1 MKKIIYSNYTKFI
14 ASVLFVICIVLGV
27 ITITNGLAEY
37 RNEKQIIYGFESGF
51 NARRHF
57 SHLFDVTE
65 EAVILAYQESL
76 RGVDQ
81 GKPSEE
87 TIEQNIKKKLNT
99 LRYADRI
106 NYYVK
111 WNDLV
116 FTNCNASDEEELTTA
131 PFYRLVVR
139 NEDGHI
145 NIESSDKRYY
155 SYTWLDEVPLHDIV
169 VCTSVKEA
177 YVNECKALWDTQ
189 AAIVSETFTIVL
201 ICVVLALFLLIYL
214 LCVCGK
220 TKDGEYRSMWLDH
233 IWTEVHLVFVGAVCV
248 GAIFVCSVLLDE
260 YFSGR
265 FPYYLMISVV
275 VLSVAIASTV
285 VITSLLSIVRNIKCQ
300 RFVESSIIVRVV
312 KWSFKMVFRILK
324 WIGSRFIKY
333 GKALFKTL
341 TRKTGIIFI
350 TLLLIYTALIGFLG
364 VCSAE
369 VSSVWILVGVF
380 LFCFAGLFV
389 AFRAK
394 ELEEIKTG
402 VREVRKGNVAYQIPE
417 LVCEDM
423 KCLANDINDIAKGFD
438 ESVSAKVKAERMKT
452 ELITNV
458 SHDLK
463 TPITSI
469 VTYTELLSQIE
480 ELPEEAKDYVS
491 VISKKSERLKKLTQ
505 DLFDISKVQSGNEE
519 VIFEKLDVALLI
531 EQSLGENDNEIRES
545 ELIFCVDTAKELY
558 ISADGRKMSRVVSNL
573 INNALKYTMKNT
585 RVFIKAFEKDGEAVI
600 EFKNIA
606 SYPMNFSADEIV
618 GRFVR
623 GDESRTTNGNG
634 LGLAIAKSYTEIC
647 NGMFEVVID
656 GDMFKAILKF
666 KQYS

>member
-1 MKKIIYSNYTKFI
+1 MKKIIYSNYTKSI
-14 ASVLFVICIVLGV
+14 AAVLFVISIVLGV
-27 ITITNGLAEY
+27 ITVTNGLAEY
-37 RNEKQIIYGFESGF
+37 RNEKKIIYGFESDF
-51 NARRHF
+51 NDTRHF
-57 SHLFDVTE
+57 SHLFDMTE

-76 RGVDQ
+76 RVVDQ

-87 TIEQNIKKKLNT
+87 TIEQNIQKKLDT

-139 NEDGHI
+139 NEEGSI
-145 NIESSDKRYY
+145 NIESSEQQHYT
-155 SYTWLDEVPLHDIV
+155 YTWLDEVPLHDSTTSIV
-169 VCTSVKEA
+169 VCTSIKDS
-177 YVNECKALWDTQ
+177 YVNECKALWDHQ
-189 AAIVSETFTIVL
+189 SAIVRVAFTVVL
-201 ICVVLALFLLIYL
+201 ICVVFALLFLIYL

-220 TKDGEYRSMWLDH
+220 TKDGEYQSIWLDH
-233 IWTEVHLVFVGAVCV
+233 IWTEGHIAFAGAVCV

-260 YFSGR
+260 YFSGH

-312 KWSFKMVFRILK
+312 KWSFKTVFRILK
-324 WIGSRFIKY
+324 WIVSRFTRCGRFI
-333 GKALFKTL
+333 FKTL

-350 TLLLIYTALIGFLG
+350 TLLLIYTALIGIFG
-364 VCSAE
+364 VCSVE
-369 VSSVWILVGVF
+369 LSSVWILVGVF
-380 LFCFAGLFV
+380 LFFFAALFV

-394 ELEEIKTG
+394 ELEEIKKG
-402 VREVRKGNVAYQIPE
+402 VSEVRKGNVAYQIPE

-423 KCLANDINDIAKGFD
+423 KRVATDINDIAKGFD

-469 VTYTELLSQIE
+469 VTYTELLSKIE

-491 VISKKSERLKKLTQ
+491 VIAKKS
-505 DLFDISKVQSGNEE
+505 
-519 VIFEKLDVALLI
+519 
-531 EQSLGENDNEIRES
+531 
-545 ELIFCVDTAKELY
+545 
-558 ISADGRKMSRVVSNL
+558 
-573 INNALKYTMKNT
+573 
-585 RVFIKAFEKDGEAVI
+585 
-600 EFKNIA
+600 
-606 SYPMNFSADEIV
+606 
-618 GRFVR
+618 
-623 GDESRTTNGNG
+623 
-634 LGLAIAKSYTEIC
+634 
-647 NGMFEVVID
+647 
-656 GDMFKAILKF
+656 
-666 KQYS
+666 

>member
-14 ASVLFVICIVLGV
+14 AAVLFVISIVLGV
-27 ITITNGLAEY
+27 ITVTNGLAEY
-37 RNEKQIIYGFESGF
+37 RNEKKLIYGFESDF
-51 NARRHF
+51 NDTRHF

-65 EAVILAYQESL
+65 EAVNLAYQESL
-76 RGVDQ
+76 RVVDQ
-81 GKPSEE
+81 GEPSEE
-87 TIEQNIKKKLNT
+87 TIEQNIQKKLNS

-111 WNDLV
+111 WKDLV
-116 FTNCNASDEEELTTA
+116 FTNCNASNEEELTTA
-131 PFYRLVVR
+131 PFYRLVVQ

-145 NIESSDKRYY
+145 NIESSDKHY
-155 SYTWLDEVPLHDIV
+155 SYTWLDEIPLHDIV
-169 VCTSVKEA
+169 VCTSVKDS
-177 YVNECKALWDTQ
+177 YVNECKALWEKQ
-189 AAIVSETFTIVL
+189 AAIVTETFAIVL
-201 ICVVLALFLLIYL
+201 ICVVFALLLLIYL

-233 IWTEVHLVFVGAVCV
+233 IWTEVHLAFVGAISV
-248 GAIFVCSVLLDE
+248 GAIFLCTVLLDE
-260 YFSGR
+260 YFSGH

-285 VITSLLSIVRNIKCQ
+285 VITSLLSIVRNIKCK

-312 KWSFKMVFRILK
+312 KWSFKTVFRILK
-324 WIGSRFIKY
+324 WIVNRLAKYGRFI
-333 GKALFKTL
+333 FKTL

-350 TLLLIYTALIGFLG
+350 SLLLIYTALIGFLG

-380 LFCFAGLFV
+380 LFCFAGFFV

-402 VREVRKGNVAYQIPE
+402 VGEVRKGNVAYQIPE

-423 KCLANDINDIAKGFD
+423 KRLATDINDIAKGFD
-438 ESVSAKVKAERMKT
+438 ESVSAKVKAERLKT

-469 VTYTELLSQIE
+469 VTYTELLSQME
-480 ELPEEAKDYVS
+480 KLPEEAKDYVS
-491 VISKKSERLKKLTQ
+491 VIAKKSERLKKLTQ

-573 INNALKYTMKNT
+573 ISNALKYTMKNT
-585 RVFIKAFEKDGEAVI
+585 RVFITAFEKDGEAVI

-647 NGMFEVVID
+647 NGKFEIVVD

-666 KQYS
+666 KKYS

>member
-1 MKKIIYSNYTKFI
+1 MKKIIYSNYVKFI
-14 ASVLFVICIVLGV
+14 AVVLFIISIVFGAIAV
-27 ITITNGLAEY
+27 TNGLAEY
-37 RNEKQIIYGFESGF
+37 RNEKEIIYGFESDF
-51 NARRHF
+51 NDTRHF
-57 SHLFDVTE
+57 SHLFDMTE
-65 EAVILAYQESL
+65 EAVILAYRESL
-76 RGVDQ
+76 RGVEQ
-81 GKPSEE
+81 GEPSEE
-87 TIEQNIKKKLNT
+87 TIEQNIQKKLNA

-111 WNDLV
+111 WKDLV
-116 FTNCNASDEEELTTA
+116 FTNCNASNEEELTTA
-131 PFYRLVVR
+131 PFYRLVVQ

-145 NIESSDKRYY
+145 NIESSSDKHY
-155 SYTWLDEVPLHDIV
+155 SYTWLDEIQLHDIV
-169 VCTSVKEA
+169 VCTSVKDS
-177 YVNECKALWDTQ
+177 YVNECKALWEKQ
-189 AAIVSETFTIVL
+189 AAIVSETFAIVL
-201 ICVVLALFLLIYL
+201 ICVVFALLLLIYL

-220 TKDGEYRSMWLDH
+220 TKDGEYQSMWLDH
-233 IWTEVHLVFVGAVCV
+233 IWTEVHLAFVGAVSV
-248 GAIFVCSVLLDE
+248 GAIFLCTVLLDE

-265 FPYYLMISVV
+265 FPYDLMISVF

-285 VITSLLSIVRNIKCQ
+285 VITSLLSVVRNIKCK

-312 KWSFKMVFRILK
+312 KWSFKTVFRILK
-324 WIGSRFIKY
+324 WIGNRFTKYGRFI
-333 GKALFKTL
+333 FKTL
-341 TRKTGIIFI
+341 TRKTGFIFI
-350 TLLLIYTALIGFLG
+350 SLLLIYTALIGFFG

-369 VSSVWILVGVF
+369 VSSVWILFGVL

-394 ELEEIKTG
+394 ELEEIKKG
-402 VREVRKGNVAYQIPE
+402 VSEVRKGNVAYQIPD

-469 VTYTELLSQIE
+469 VTYTELLFQME
-480 ELPEEAKDYVS
+480 KLPEEAKDYVS
-491 VISKKSERLKKLTQ
+491 VIAKKSERLKKLTQ

-519 VIFEKLDVALLI
+519 VVFEKLDAALLI
-531 EQSLGENDNEIRES
+531 EQSIGENDNEIRES
-545 ELIFCVDTAKELY
+545 ELVFCVNTAKDLY

-573 INNALKYTMKNT
+573 ISNALKYTMKKT
-585 RVFIKAFEKDGEAVI
+585 RVFITAYEKDEEVII
-600 EFKNIA
+600 EFKNI
-606 SYPMNFSADEIV
+606 STYPMNFSADEIV

-623 GDESRTTNGNG
+623 GDESRTTDGNG

-647 NGMFEVVID
+647 NGIFEVVID
-656 GDMFKAILKF
+656 GDMFKVILKF
-666 KQYS
+666 RKYS

>member
-14 ASVLFVICIVLGV
+14 AAVLFVICIVLGV
-27 ITITNGLAEY
+27 ITVTNGLSEY
-37 RNEKQIIYGFESGF
+37 RNEKEIIYGFESDF
-51 NARRHF
+51 NDTRHF
-57 SHLFDVTE
+57 SYLFDVTE
-65 EAVILAYQESL
+65 EAVILAYRESL

-81 GKPSEE
+81 GEPSEE
-87 TIEQNIKKKLNT
+87 TIEQNIQKKLNA

-111 WNDLV
+111 WKDLV
-116 FTNCNASDEEELTTA
+116 FTNCNASNEEELTTA

-139 NEDGHI
+139 NEGGHI

-155 SYTWLDEVPLHDIV
+155 SYTWLDEIPLHDIV
-169 VCTSVKEA
+169 VCTSVKDA
-177 YVNECKALWDTQ
+177 YVNECKALWNKQ
-189 AAIVSETFTIVL
+189 AAIVSETFAIVL
-201 ICVVLALFLLIYL
+201 ICVVFALLLLIYL

-220 TKDGEYRSMWLDH
+220 TKDGEYQSMWLDH
-233 IWTEVHLVFVGAVCV
+233 IWTEVHLAFVGAVGV
-248 GAIFVCSVLLDE
+248 GAIFLCTVLLDE

-265 FPYYLMISVV
+265 FPYYLMISVII
-275 VLSVAIASTV
+275 LSVAIASTV
-285 VITSLLSIVRNIKCQ
+285 AITSLLSIVRNIKCK
-300 RFVESSIIVRVV
+300 RFIESSIIVRVV
-312 KWSFKMVFRILK
+312 KWSFKTIFRIIK
-324 WIGSRFIKY
+324 WIGNRFTKYGRFI
-333 GKALFKTL
+333 FKTL
-341 TRKTGIIFI
+341 TRKTGIIFV
-350 TLLLIYTALIGFLG
+350 TLLLIYTALIVFFG

-380 LFCFAGLFV
+380 LFCFAGHFV

-402 VREVRKGNVAYQIPE
+402 VSEVRKGNVAYQIPD

-469 VTYTELLSQIE
+469 VTYTELLFQME
-480 ELPEEAKDYVS
+480 KLPEEAKDYVS
-491 VISKKSERLKKLTQ
+491 VIAKKSERLKKLTQ
-505 DLFDISKVQSGNEE
+505 DLFDMSKVQSGNEE
-519 VIFEKLDVALLI
+519 VVFEKIDAALLI
-531 EQSLGENDNEIRES
+531 EQSMGENDNEIRES
-545 ELIFCVDTAKELY
+545 ELVFCVNTAKDLY

-573 INNALKYTMKNT
+573 IGNALKYTMKKT
-585 RVFIKAFEKDGEAVI
+585 RVFITAYEKDEEVFI

-606 SYPMNFSADEIV
+606 SYPMNFSADEII

-623 GDESRTTNGNG
+623 GDESRTTDGNG

-647 NGMFEVVID
+647 NGIFEVVID
-656 GDMFKAILKF
+656 GDMFKVILKF
-666 KQYS
+666 RKYS